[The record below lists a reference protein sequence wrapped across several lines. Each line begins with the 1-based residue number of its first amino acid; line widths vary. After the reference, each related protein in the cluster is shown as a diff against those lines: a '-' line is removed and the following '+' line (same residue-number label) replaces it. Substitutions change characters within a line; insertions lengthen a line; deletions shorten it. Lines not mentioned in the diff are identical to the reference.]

1 MLIQLNPYLPP
12 QRLSNSAQRLQRHV
26 AVRRMEDP
34 IQLLAAR
41 CQLGGEGSFREAL
54 RFHLLADLTCNHAL
68 RGDQAGVFED
78 ALFLEKVAE

>member
-1 MLIQLNPYLPP
+1 
-12 QRLSNSAQRLQRHV
+12 
-26 AVRRMEDP
+26 MEDP